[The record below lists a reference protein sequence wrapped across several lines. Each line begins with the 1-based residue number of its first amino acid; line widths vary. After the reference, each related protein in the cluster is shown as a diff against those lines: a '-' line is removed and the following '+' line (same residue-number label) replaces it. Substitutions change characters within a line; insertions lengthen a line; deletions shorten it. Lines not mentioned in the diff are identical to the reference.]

1 MNNICR
7 QLFNVSETQ
16 LVKKALD
23 CLDISSINYKDD
35 KEMDRLISKIIAI
48 DCIIHG
54 PYQLSQENNEYI
66 KNKLNII
73 YQLLPKTGVIN
84 DYPKVIQFRSM
95 IEKMKDDFEEA
106 NTTFYI
112 NKVIGEEDS

>member
-1 MNNICR
+1 MNNLCR

-84 DYPKVIQFRSM
+84 EYPKVSQVRRR
-95 IEKMKDDFEEA
+95 IEKMKDDCEEG
-106 NTTFYI
+106 NTTPRLHT
-112 NKVIGEEDS
+112 VIGEEDS

>member
-1 MNNICR
+1 MI
-7 QLFNVSETQ
+7 TIPT
-16 LVKKALD
+16 D
-23 CLDISSINYKDD
+23 
-35 KEMDRLISKIIAI
+35 
-48 DCIIHG
+48 
-54 PYQLSQENNEYI
+54 
-66 KNKLNII
+66 KLNII
-73 YQLLPKTGVIN
+73 YKLLPKTGVIN